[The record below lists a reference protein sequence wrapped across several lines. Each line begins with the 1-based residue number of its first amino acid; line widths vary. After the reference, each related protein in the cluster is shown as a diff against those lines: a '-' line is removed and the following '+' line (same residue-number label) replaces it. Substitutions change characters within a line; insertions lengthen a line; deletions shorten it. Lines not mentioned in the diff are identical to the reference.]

1 MWGGGHFSKN
11 LGGSGGF
18 QSNGFSGQKGFGAND
33 FSGGKGFGAN
43 GFVAAKG
50 FGANGF
56 SGGKGSTSLEPDI
69 KPLRG
74 FSDRLDNSFGGGPI
88 YEKAVRPVIHGVY
101 HAGRGLESG
110 NAAEIARA
118 KDQFS
123 KIGTGEQR
131 TEYLKAHRE
140 STTAASATT
149 KTENADTSK

>member
-1 MWGGGHFSKN
+1 MWGGGHFSN

-18 QSNGFSGQKGFGAND
+18 QSNDFSGVKGFGAND

-43 GFVAAKG
+43 DFSGGKG
-50 FGANGF
+50 FGANDF

-101 HAGRGLESG
+101 HAGRGFESG

-131 TEYLKAHRE
+131 PEYLKAHQE
-140 STTAASATT
+140 AAASATT
-149 KTENADTSK
+149 KIENADTAK

>member
-18 QSNGFSGQKGFGAND
+18 QSNGFSGQ
-33 FSGGKGFGAN
+33 
-43 GFVAAKG
+43 KG